1 MNGKAMNQKGENFEP
16 NPISLCTDN
25 PDGKIYEKKKK
36 KKWNKK
42 KGKLAKKSDPP
53 CDGDKKLPICS
64 RDGFPDHTQNCSSVG
79 IQNSNNCS
87 KMSNHGSAN
96 PAVLQCSKVELEDS
110 NGSVCED
117 NKTGSGRACAHDGK
131 ENRFFVKKWQ
141 KRQRTARDQQRHWVK
156 EQPSYRYPAVENSVW
171 VESMVKVWQLMHW
184 FFLDTTVVRMGER
197 PGEYWVKHHNGL
209 LLNRG

>member
-1 MNGKAMNQKGENFEP
+1 M
-16 NPISLCTDN
+16 TDN
-25 PDGKIYEKKKK
+25 PDGKIYEKKKKKK

-42 KGKLAKKSDPP
+42 KGKLAKKSDLP
-53 CDGDKKLPICS
+53 CDGDKKLLICS
-64 RDGFPDHTQNCSSVG
+64 HDGFPDHTQNCSSVG

-87 KMSNHGSAN
+87 KMSNHGSD
-96 PAVLQCSKVELEDS
+96 E
-110 NGSVCED
+110 
-117 NKTGSGRACAHDGK
+117 TGSGRACAHDGK

-171 VESMVKVWQLMHW
+171 VEHGNSLEANALVFSGHNSGAYGR
-184 FFLDTTVVRMGER
+184 T

>member
-25 PDGKIYEKKKK
+25 SDGKIYEKKKK
-36 KKWNKK
+36 KNKWNKK
-42 KGKLAKKSDPP
+42 KGKLAKKSDLP

-64 RDGFPDHTQNCSSVG
+64 RDGFPDHTKNCSSVG

-87 KMSNHGSAN
+87 KMSNHGSN
-96 PAVLQCSKVELEDS
+96 DNS

-117 NKTGSGRACAHDGK
+117 NKTGSGRHDGK

-141 KRQRTARDQQRHWVK
+141 KRQRTPRDQQRHWVK

-171 VESMVKVWQLMHW
+171 VEHGNSLEANALVFSGHNSGAYG
-184 FFLDTTVVRMGER
+184 RMPRRVLGEA
-197 PGEYWVKHHNGL
+197 PQWVASQQRLNCNGKKGL
-209 LLNRG
+209 GNC